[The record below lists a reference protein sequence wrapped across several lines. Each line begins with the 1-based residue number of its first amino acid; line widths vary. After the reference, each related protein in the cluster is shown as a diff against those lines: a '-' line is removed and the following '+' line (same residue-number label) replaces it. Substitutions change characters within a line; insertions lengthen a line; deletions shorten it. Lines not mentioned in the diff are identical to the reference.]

1 MERAYK
7 SLREL
12 LAAKPAGV
20 HSVGANA
27 TVLDALKL
35 MAARNIGA
43 VLVMD
48 RDKLVGIITER
59 DYARKGVLAGRL
71 AKDTPVRDTM
81 SKNVLTVSPAHT
93 VQQCMAMMTERQIRH
108 LPVVESGKIL
118 GVLSIR
124 DLVAEVVSH
133 HERVIQ
139 DLKRDMLP
147 ILNPDPSSY

>member
-1 MERAYK
+1 
-7 SLREL
+7 
-12 LAAKPAGV
+12 
-20 HSVGANA
+20 
-27 TVLDALKL
+27 
-35 MAARNIGA
+35 
-43 VLVMD
+43 MD

-59 DYARKGVLAGRL
+59 DYARKGVLAGKL

-81 SKNVLTVSPAHT
+81 SKDVLTVTPVHT

-133 HERVIQ
+133 HEHVIQ

-147 ILNPDPSSY
+147 IFNPDPSSY

>member
-12 LAAKPAGV
+12 LGAKPSAV
-20 HSVGANA
+20 HTVRANA

-35 MAARNIGA
+35 MAEKDIGS

-59 DYARKGVLAGRL
+59 DYARKGILTGRL
-71 AKDTPVRDTM
+71 AKDTPVRETM
-81 SKNVLTVSPAHT
+81 SRNVLTVTPAYT
-93 VQQCMAMMTERQIRH
+93 VQQCMALMSERGIRH
-108 LPVVESGKIL
+108 LPVVEDNRVL

-133 HERVIQ
+133 HEHVIR
-139 DLKRDMLP
+139 DLQRDMMP
-147 ILNPDPSSY
+147 ILTTSCTY

>member
-12 LAAKPAGV
+12 LGARPPAV
-20 HSVGANA
+20 YSVPVNA

-35 MAARNIGA
+35 MAERDIGA

-48 RDKLVGIITER
+48 RNKLVGILTER
-59 DYARKGVLAGRL
+59 DYARKGILTGRL
-71 AKDTPVRDTM
+71 AKDTPVRETM
-81 SKNVLTVSPAHT
+81 SRNVITVTPGHT
-93 VQQCMAMMTERQIRH
+93 VQQCMAIMSDRQIRH
-108 LPVVESGKIL
+108 LPVIENGKVL

-133 HERVIQ
+133 HEHVIR
-139 DLKRDMLP
+139 DLQRDMMP
-147 ILNPDPSSY
+147 ILTSSDSY

>member
-81 SKNVLTVSPAHT
+81 SKDVLTVTPTRT

-133 HERVIQ
+133 HEHVIQ

-147 ILNPDPSSY
+147 IFNPDPSSY